1 MWSRGMS
8 SCGAKGTVRVKDERW
23 AEAVGLEHRALAGG
37 GGGREAAEPGPHKA
51 RWTVVRGVVFVLR
64 INRSQRILR
73 RGNGL

>member
-37 GGGREAAEPGPHKA
+37 GGGGKQQSLDHTRPG
-51 RWTVVRGVVFVLR
+51 G
-64 INRSQRILR
+64 Q
-73 RGNGL
+73 

>member
-23 AEAVGLEHRALAGG
+23 AEAVGLEHRAMGG
-37 GGGREAAEPGPHKA
+37 GEAAEPGPHKA